1 MAYEN
6 LTEAMT
12 EAPLIIQGTL
22 DPYAGPFT
30 RHQAKHLLRRAMFG
44 PTIQQIDQA
53 ASEGLDAT
61 LDRLLADQPAP
72 PLPINY
78 DNTGDPNVPVGA
90 SWVNA
95 PIVPML
101 NYAQRSLRAWQVGLF
116 LNEGVSLREKMVL
129 FWHNHFV
136 TADAPHAKFAYQYI
150 DLLRNEALGNFRQLA
165 KDMTIN
171 SLMLLY
177 LNGAQSN
184 KDAPNENYAREL
196 LELFTIGKGPQAGP
210 GDYTHY
216 TETDIQQIARALTG
230 WTVDFAGFNAAG
242 PLPPAVFRSF
252 RHDTGTKQL
261 SHRFDNAVINNQN
274 ENEYK
279 SVVDVILTREEVSR
293 FMARKLYRWFV
304 YYYIDSAIEAN
315 VIEPL
320 AAILREN
327 DYEVKPAL
335 RALLSSDHF
344 FQENAIGCQI
354 KSPIDF
360 TANVAKTFGIQY
372 PASINLRYAIW
383 QNIHGLNATL
393 QQDMFAPPSV
403 AGWKAYYQEPVFYRN
418 WISSVTLPV
427 RSLLVNGMAT
437 GQLVILGQRLAVDV
451 LGIIAGIPQAEY
463 PDQMIRGLCDI
474 YLPYPLTDEQYAY
487 LKGILIPGLP
497 DFEWTIEYGLYLN
510 DPANVVYKTAVENRL
525 RALFIGLLNLPEY
538 QLQ

>member
-1 MAYEN
+1 MAHEN
-6 LTEAMT
+6 LTDVMT
-12 EAPLIIQGTL
+12 PAPLIIQGTL

-53 ASEGLDAT
+53 ANEGLEAT

-72 PLPINY
+72 QLPINY
-78 DNTGDPNVPVGA
+78 DNNNDPNVPIGE
-90 SWVNA
+90 SWVYA

-101 NYAQRSLRAWQVGLF
+101 NYSQRSLRAWQVGLF

-136 TADAPHAKFAYQYI
+136 VADAPHAKFLYQYVE
-150 DLLRNEALGNFRQLA
+150 LLRNQALGNFRQLA
-165 KDMTIN
+165 KDVTVN
-171 SLMLLY
+171 SMMLLY
-177 LNGAQSN
+177 LNGAQNN
-184 KDAPNENYAREL
+184 KNAPNENYAREL

-216 TETDIQQIARALTG
+216 TEEDIKEIARALTG

-242 PLPPAVFRSF
+242 PHPAAIFRPN

-261 SHRFDNAVINNQN
+261 SHRFNNTVINNEN

-279 SVVDVILTREEVSR
+279 RVVDIILAQEETAR
-293 FMARKLYRWFV
+293 FIARKLYRWFV
-304 YYYIDSAIEAN
+304 YYYIDEAIEAN

-320 AAILREN
+320 AAILRDN
-327 DYEVKPAL
+327 DYDIKPAL

-344 FQENAIGCQI
+344 YQENAIGCQI
-354 KSPIDF
+354 KSPVDF
-360 TANVAKTFGIQY
+360 TANVAKSLGIQY
-372 PASINLRYAIW
+372 PASINLQYVIW
-383 QNIHGLNATL
+383 QNLHALNATL

-427 RSLLVNGMAT
+427 RSLLLNAVAS
-437 GQLVILGQRLAVDV
+437 GQFVVFGQRLGVDV
-451 LGIIAGIPQAEY
+451 LGIVANIPDAEY
-463 PDQMIRGLCDI
+463 PDQMIRGLCEI

-487 LKGILIPGLP
+487 LKENLIPGLP
-497 DFEWTIEYGLYLN
+497 DFEWTVEYGLYLN
-510 DPANVVYKTAVENRL
+510 EPDNATYKTAVENRL
-525 RALFIGLLNLPEY
+525 RALFIALLNLPEY